1 MHSTVQTGL
10 YTPNIFNYEYNNY
23 HPNPSAHTNT
33 CHHFPPPPVSLHH
46 PHNHC
51 ANPSPGHLHKHKKT
65 HEHGGCSSVYA
76 SLLAINTDDSHA
88 DNKTTLKPALS
99 ATNLNKTSA
108 YLSLSSNNLNLDKTN
123 KKVPKSSTFDGQLSK
138 SNSAHAINMTGLIDK
153 PMVHHHSQLLN
164 ASASHLAESQIIR
177 KPTSLSNLKTEIKNF
192 WSCSIPCGILT
203 LILSVLLILSSFIGF
218 LLLFEESLCNMALTC
233 SNPLIKLASVSFL
246 VIGVVLAFFG
256 FVIVIYTKKDRDA
269 DIIITTEKRLDK
281 IQLDVQKQQNEHHK
295 KSARNGVD
303 GAVCSSS
310 KLELSHSRSGEFRK
324 INDNVADTKVASI
337 HNEDSPSIPLL
348 NSSNECQSMKES
360 NHTKQKIPTIDNKEA
375 QLGKIDSS
383 NNKLNQNVEIRIN
396 SNEYLAS
403 N

>member
-23 HPNPSAHTNT
+23 HPNPSAITNT

-51 ANPSPGHLHKHKKT
+51 ANHGHLQKQKKS

-88 DNKTTLKPALS
+88 DNKTKLKTALS

-108 YLSLSSNNLNLDKTN
+108 YLSLSSNNLNLDNSN
-123 KKVPKSSTFDGQLSK
+123 KRVPKSSTFDGQLSK
-138 SNSAHAINMTGLIDK
+138 SNSAHAINMTGLVDK
-153 PMVHHHSQLLN
+153 PMIHHQSQLLN
-164 ASASHLAESQIIR
+164 ASASHLGGSQIIR
-177 KPTSLSNLKTEIKNF
+177 KQTSLSNLKNEIKNF
-192 WSCSIPCGILT
+192 WSCSIPCGIMTLT
-203 LILSVLLILSSFIGF
+203 LGVLLIVSSFVGF

-233 SNPLIKLASVSFL
+233 SNPMIKLASVTFL

-281 IQLDVQKQQNEHHK
+281 IQLDVQKQQSEHK
-295 KSARNGVD
+295 KCARNCVD
-303 GAVCSSS
+303 GTICAS

-324 INDNVADTKVASI
+324 INENFVDTKLNNT
-337 HNEDSPSIPLL
+337 HNEESSSIPLL
-348 NSSNECQSMKES
+348 KSSNECQTMKES
-360 NHTKQKIPTIDNKEA
+360 NQIKHKISTSNSKEA
-375 QLGKIDSS
+375 QLGKIDS
-383 NNKLNQNVEIRIN
+383 NNTKLNQNVEIRIN